1 MAGATAPEA
10 PAIPLPAQQ
19 TAPSAATPRISD
31 PVDAV
36 IAQWNM
42 LRRNDNLPF
51 SSYAT
56 FLIANKDWPGETQL
70 RRTAERAVR
79 PAAEPPA
86 LVVAF
91 FRKYP
96 PQSPTAWLR
105 FAEALDSQGQKPEA
119 TTAARAAWTSGVL
132 TPEDEIRLLGRFGA
146 SLSAN
151 DHDTRMDRLLWL
163 RALPSANRQI
173 PRTSLIAKQ
182 GFEVRL
188 AMLTKAED
196 APDRLA
202 YATASFRAN
211 PGFIADYMWWLRN
224 TGQNGVA
231 RQILRQ
237 TIPMSHYPPAPD
249 VWLEM
254 LLISAQEAA
263 KNGDWQIVYDIASRA
278 MSAYPAG
285 TVLRDRPF
293 EERDSFTDLVWL
305 AGTTA
310 LNRLAKPTDAAQMF
324 RLYANAARSPQTQ
337 ARGWYWAG
345 RALEAAARPQ
355 EARSAF
361 EAAGRFV
368 DQFHGQLALE
378 RLGRRPQIPNDP
390 SSAMITAQ
398 QRAAFVN
405 RSVVRALL
413 ALGRAGNWQ
422 DQSLF
427 VRSLANSVATDA
439 DHILAAEVAQ
449 LAGRPDLNVLVGRNA
464 RNTGLGG
471 YIRTAF
477 PKIDTPPDQ
486 ASNWT
491 IIHAISRQE
500 SQFDRFAMSHAGAR
514 GLMQLMPATA
524 RDTATRAGMSYDLAM
539 LNDPLYNI
547 SVGARYFDRLLRQYN
562 GSYVLA
568 AAAYNAGPGNV
579 NRWIRSLGDPRQGTD
594 VLEWIES
601 IPFSET
607 RNYVQR
613 VLENAVVYDLLYPER
628 ARIRSDAP
636 LSTYLGLRTGR

>member
-1 MAGATAPEA
+1 
-10 PAIPLPAQQ
+10 
-19 TAPSAATPRISD
+19 
-31 PVDAV
+31 
-36 IAQWNM
+36 
-42 LRRNDNLPF
+42 
-51 SSYAT
+51 
-56 FLIANKDWPGETQL
+56 
-70 RRTAERAVR
+70 
-79 PAAEPPA
+79 
-86 LVVAF
+86 
-91 FRKYP
+91 
-96 PQSPTAWLR
+96 
-105 FAEALDSQGQKPEA
+105 
-119 TTAARAAWTSGVL
+119 
-132 TPEDEIRLLGRFGA
+132 
-146 SLSAN
+146 
-151 DHDTRMDRLLWL
+151 
-163 RALPSANRQI
+163 
-173 PRTSLIAKQ
+173 
-182 GFEVRL
+182 
-188 AMLTKAED
+188 
-196 APDRLA
+196 
-202 YATASFRAN
+202 
-211 PGFIADYMWWLRN
+211 
-224 TGQNGVA
+224 
-231 RQILRQ
+231 
-237 TIPMSHYPPAPD
+237 
-249 VWLEM
+249 
-254 LLISAQEAA
+254 
-263 KNGDWQIVYDIASRA
+263 
-278 MSAYPAG
+278 
-285 TVLRDRPF
+285 
-293 EERDSFTDLVWL
+293 
-305 AGTTA
+305 
-310 LNRLAKPTDAAQMF
+310 
-324 RLYANAARSPQTQ
+324 
-337 ARGWYWAG
+337 
-345 RALEAAARPQ
+345 
-355 EARSAF
+355 
-361 EAAGRFV
+361 
-368 DQFHGQLALE
+368 
-378 RLGRRPQIPNDP
+378 
-390 SSAMITAQ
+390 MITAQ

-524 RDTATRAGMSYDLAM
+524 RDTAARAGMSYDLAM
-539 LNDPLYNI
+539 LNDPIYNI
-547 SVGARYFDRLLRQYN
+547 SLGSRYFDRLLRQYN

-579 NRWIRSLGDPRQGTD
+579 NRWIRTLGDPRQDTD